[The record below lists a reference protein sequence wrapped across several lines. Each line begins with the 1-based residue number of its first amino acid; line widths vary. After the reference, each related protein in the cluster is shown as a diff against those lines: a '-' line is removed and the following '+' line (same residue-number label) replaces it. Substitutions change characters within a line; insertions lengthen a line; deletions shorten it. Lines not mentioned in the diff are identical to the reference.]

1 MSSVMAWLKAV
12 HWGAPVWVWLVTLV
26 ALPVAN
32 ELIQRA
38 KWTRA
43 QSILQAVA
51 RAMLLPFGKV
61 PVLGSVLQ
69 AFAGPRE
76 DEPPDALPP
85 ASSML
90 AVFGL
95 SAALGYAVLLGAC
108 TGALTPTYKTLAG
121 MADAVTAA
129 AGVLPSS
136 CEARQSV
143 LVAQAKN
150 NAELD
155 AAEKAAAEVHAQCE
169 VAGNSLVAASKGL
182 RLARDATRDIDK
194 GIRDPKDLMVWVSA
208 ALNLYRSLGPML
220 ATFGVK
226 LPGF

>member
-1 MSSVMAWLKAV
+1 MSSVMAWFKAV

-61 PVLGSVLQ
+61 PVIGSVLQ
-69 AFAGPRE
+69 AFAGPR
-76 DEPPDALPP
+76 DNEPPDALPP

-129 AGVLPSS
+129 AGILPGA
-136 CEARQSV
+136 CEGREADI
-143 LVAQAKN
+143 VAKAQTRPE
-150 NAELD
+150 AET
-155 AAEKAAAEVHAQCE
+155 KVAEVHGQCE
-169 VAGNSLVAASKGL
+169 VAANSLSAAHRGL
-182 RLARDATRDIDK
+182 KLARDAAKDIDA
-194 GIRDPKDLMVWVSA
+194 GIKDPKDLMVWLKGA
-208 ALNLYRSLGPML
+208 IDLYRNLVPML
-220 ATFGVK
+220 AVFGVK
-226 LPGF
+226 LPSFF